1 MSAAD
6 YADRTAAQ
14 IDVQR
19 VDHVSFTVAEIE
31 RSARFYERFGFARV
45 NRYRQSGSELDR
57 AVATVPADMEIQIL
71 RRPDGAMLELIAY
84 TKQPS
89 ARAARNCVVGAG
101 HIAFVVADIE
111 AAYDELRADGVEFL
125 SAPNTDQYGER
136 WVYLRDPDGITVE
149 LMQPGEG
156 SERLVARDDGT
167 AT

>member
-1 MSAAD
+1 MTAAD
-6 YADRTAAQ
+6 YADRAAPP

-19 VDHVSFTVAEIE
+19 VDHVSFTVADIE
-31 RSARFYERFGFARV
+31 RSARFYERFGYARV
-45 NRYRQSGSELDR
+45 NRYSQSGSELDR

-89 ARAARNCVVGAG
+89 ARAARNGVVGAG

-111 AAYDELRADGVEFL
+111 AAYDELRAAGVEFL

-156 SERLVARDDGT
+156 SERLVAHDHGA